1 MRIQRVMIVLGLLFA
16 MPPHALA
23 EVSKI
28 ANGAGS
34 SVEPGPESEEADSG
48 ILNEPVST
56 RVVAAP
62 IIWRPNVVGA
72 PSGRVGGAVRGT
84 SALPTPLVLAPNH
97 LALTLKKTPSL
108 FWHLDAAAP
117 ENVSIVFTLVN
128 EALDVPLVEAR
139 LQRPDQSG
147 VNRVSLADYEVEL
160 KEGAFY
166 TWSVALVPDMEN
178 RARDQVSQ
186 GRVKR
191 VSLDQEIPREA
202 REFASRG
209 YWYDALESLSDQIDA
224 HPEDR
229 TARALRRSLLSQAG
243 LGVAND

>member
-1 MRIQRVMIVLGLLFA
+1 MIVLGLLFLTS
-16 MPPHALA
+16 PHALA
-23 EVSKI
+23 EVSEI
-28 ANGAGS
+28 SNDPGS
-34 SVEPGPESEEADSG
+34 SLESGPGSEEADSG
-48 ILNEPVST
+48 ISNEPVQT

-97 LALTLKKTPSL
+97 LALTLKSTPSL

-117 ENVSIVFTLVN
+117 ENVTIVFTLVN

-139 LQRPDQSG
+139 LQHPDQSG
-147 VNRVSLADYEVEL
+147 VNRVNLVDYGVEL
-160 KEGAFY
+160 KEGALY

-191 VSLDQEIPREA
+191 VRLDQEIPKEA

-209 YWYDALESLSDQIDA
+209 YWYDALESLSDRVDA
-224 HPEDR
+224 NPEDR
-229 TARALRRSLLSQAG
+229 EALALRRSLLSQAG
-243 LGVAND
+243 LEVADD